1 MELFKYRGNF
11 GRDLISLSLNQI
23 YAPTYDRLNDPFEG
37 MMDFSEDYKT
47 LEFLKSLNGN
57 DNLKVAYD
65 AIVEELK
72 YKGVYSLSR
81 DFKNEILWS
90 LYANGHEGFV
100 IGYNVDKL
108 LEDINFNKEITLAN
122 ILTVGYETK
131 PKGLLRWRDLPYNG
145 LNLSNA
151 IGIKS
156 KNWEYENEVRIIFEQ
171 NGITEYNYQA
181 VSRIIF
187 GMRSAESDI
196 VNTMKLLKGR
206 NYRYQ
211 RIVKQESSFELDLEE
226 LPDVCDNGLT
236 YRQNLAKFDE
246 SLISAEN
253 IEYGNLKT
261 LADIKDV
268 INSIRGLPN
277 ITEITSVNLDSEN
290 SPEIL
295 NIFCNHS
302 HKNLPVRFFQFQ
314 KCINGF
320 KQIN

>member
-11 GRDLISLSLNQI
+11 ERDLISLSLNQI

-37 MMDFSEDYKT
+37 MMDILEDYKT
-47 LEFLKSLNGN
+47 LEYFKSINGN
-57 DNLKVAYD
+57 DNLRIAYD
-65 AIVEELK
+65 VIIEELK
-72 YKGVYSLSR
+72 NVGVYSLSKNE
-81 DFKNEILWS
+81 KNEILWS
-90 LYANGHEGFV
+90 LYGNGHEGFV
-100 IGYNVDKL
+100 IGYDVDKL
-108 LEDINFNKEITLAN
+108 LQDINFNIVSPLAN
-122 ILTVGYETK
+122 IVSVGYEAY

-156 KNWEYENEVRIIFEQ
+156 KSWEYENEVRIIFEQ

-187 GMRSAESDI
+187 GMRAAESDI
-196 VNTMKLLKGR
+196 GKTMKLLKGR

-211 RIVKQESSFELDLEE
+211 RIVKKESSFELDLEE
-226 LPDVCDNGLT
+226 LPDVCDNGLI

-261 LADIKDV
+261 LADIKKV
-268 INSIRGLPN
+268 INSIRELPN
-277 ITEITSVNLDSEN
+277 ITEIISVNFDSEK

-295 NIFCNHS
+295 NIFCNHN
-302 HKNLPVRFFQFQ
+302 HKNLPVRFFQFENSN
-314 KCINGF
+314 NGF